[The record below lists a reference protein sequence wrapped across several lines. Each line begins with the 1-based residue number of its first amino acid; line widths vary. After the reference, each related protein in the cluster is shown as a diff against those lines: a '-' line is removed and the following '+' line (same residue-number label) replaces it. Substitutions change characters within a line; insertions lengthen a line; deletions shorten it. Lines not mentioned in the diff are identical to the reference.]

1 MSQITKGTVY
11 AIVASL
17 GKAAITKGTVYAIID
32 EYRPPLRPR
41 RIVTFTRWAD
51 PTVGAKRY

>member
-11 AIVASL
+11 AIVASR

-32 EYRPPLRPR
+32 NYRPPLRPR

-51 PTVGAKRY
+51 PTVGA